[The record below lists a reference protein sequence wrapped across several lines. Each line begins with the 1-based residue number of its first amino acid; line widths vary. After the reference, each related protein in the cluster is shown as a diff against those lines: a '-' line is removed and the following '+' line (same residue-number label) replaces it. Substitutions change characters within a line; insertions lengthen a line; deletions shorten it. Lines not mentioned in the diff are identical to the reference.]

1 MNKPLADYVKLP
13 EFDEYKEWFKD
24 FADLYRED
32 GICQVTWKTLDG
44 PMQHSGMSHRACS
57 QLTRVLSLDFKNEI
71 IIFTHIGHSWNALSP
86 IPTAGRFILNCPPSA
101 SSTSI
106 LTIPT

>member
-32 GICQVTWKTLDG
+32 GICQVTWKTNDG
-44 PMQHSGMSHRACS
+44 PMHHSGMSHRACS
-57 QLTRVLSLDFKNEI
+57 QLTRVLSLDFKNEKRL
-71 IIFTHIGHSWNALSP
+71 GDLLRAAHSAFP
-86 IPTAGRFILNCPPSA
+86 A
-101 SSTSI
+101 SVF
-106 LTIPT
+106 